1 MYFCDHCGQRCNNLI
16 NVFIVLELCPK
27 CYEKWQKGELG
38 KNENKEEG
46 KNEVENG
53 KERE

>member
-1 MYFCDHCGQRCNNLI
+1 MYYCDYCKEKCNKTI
-16 NVFIVLELCPK
+16 NVFITLSLCPK

-38 KNENKEEG
+38 KEEE

-53 KERE
+53 EERE